1 MNVLLSSVCA
11 DQPQGDEKYWNDRE
25 PILLEASAEA
35 KGLYEMTETTGTS
48 TRPGAQ
54 RPENG
59 ESCTTM
65 AHHMAI
71 YLSLNLSYDVLRI
84 RHQQHGC

>member
-1 MNVLLSSVCA
+1 MRQTS
-11 DQPQGDEKYWNDRE
+11 PQGDEKYWNDRE

-54 RPENG
+54 RPENEYVISNMDASALPMQPG
-59 ESCTTM
+59 EGKKE
-65 AHHMAI
+65 A
-71 YLSLNLSYDVLRI
+71 V
-84 RHQQHGC
+84 